1 MTSITIAL
9 EDDRLQLLKELA
21 TQLGMTTED
30 LVRISIDDLLS
41 HPGQDYRQAAEHI
54 LRENEELYK
63 RLS

>member
-9 EDDRLQLLKELA
+9 EDDRLQLLRELA
-21 TQLGMTTED
+21 TQLGMTTEE
-30 LVRISIDDLLS
+30 LVRLSIDDLLS
-41 HPGQDYRQAAEHI
+41 HPGQDYLQAADHV